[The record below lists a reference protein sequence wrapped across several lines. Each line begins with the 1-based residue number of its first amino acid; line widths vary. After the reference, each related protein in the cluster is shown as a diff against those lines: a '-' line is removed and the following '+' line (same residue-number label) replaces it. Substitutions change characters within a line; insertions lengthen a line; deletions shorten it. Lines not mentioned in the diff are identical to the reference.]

1 MQKGNAVKAD
11 LYIGRGNG
19 VDFDGPYTVAQI
31 DEMVQQDES
40 VADKLS
46 RKVAHPGMGSGWQ
59 EVHYHRLPRFPVEFD
74 PEIETLI
81 ASRKDRPSTVFSGP
95 NNSGKSLIIKQMLSA
110 FDHHACLLTCNRYS
124 LIDEINTQSAY
135 GSDERRQHYDM
146 TVNQLES
153 GQYHD
158 DQNPRQLEQL
168 IKSLTN
174 VQLDHLLAL
183 AGELLGSKI
192 QILRTDPTR
201 ERMSPWYV
209 DIDGQSLK
217 YASSG
222 TRLLFMLLGHLFDE
236 YFQIALVDEPEIGL
250 SPKIQAALARALYD
264 SEVRK
269 TYFPH
274 LKQVFVVTHS
284 HLFLDKAVLSNNY
297 IVEKGGDVVTARP
310 VKSTAELHE
319 LQFRMLGNDLDHL
332 YMPAAIIVVEGK
344 CDTFM
349 SRLFSLHTP
358 NRRVSIVVAHG
369 DGRIPEKVQTLS
381 EGFGKLKTSP
391 YCTRLFVVL
400 DARYDMKKSALE
412 NQGVLPDN
420 IHVWTKNGIEWYYPK
435 KHVAAAFK
443 CSEADLT
450 GVDLGQERI
459 TVNAITHTKA
469 ELAKFVIPRVTLE
482 DTLDAELTTFLDK
495 VKSAT
500 S

>member
-1 MQKGNAVKAD
+1 MKAD
-11 LYIGRGNG
+11 LYIGRGDG

-31 DEMVQQDES
+31 DEKVRQDES

-46 RKVAHPGMGSGWQ
+46 RKIAHPGMGLHWQ
-59 EVHYHRLPRFPVEFD
+59 EVRHDSLSRFNVEFD
-74 PEIETLI
+74 PEIEALV
-81 ASRKDRPSTVFSGP
+81 ASRNDCPSTVFSGP
-95 NNSGKSLIIKQMLSA
+95 NNSGKSLILKQMLSA
-110 FDHHACLLTCNRYS
+110 LDHRACLLTCNRYS
-124 LIDEINTQSAY
+124 PIDVINTQSSH
-135 GSDERRQHYDM
+135 GSDERKQHYDM
-146 TVNQLES
+146 IVNQLES

-168 IKSLTN
+168 IRGLTDA
-174 VQLDHLLAL
+174 QQDSLLAL

-192 QILRTDPTR
+192 QMLRMDSTR
-201 ERMSPWYV
+201 ERTSPWYV

-222 TRLLFMLLGHLFDE
+222 TRLLFMLLGHLFDD
-236 YFQIALVDEPEIGL
+236 YFRVALVDEPEIGL

-264 SEVRK
+264 AEIRK
-269 TYFPH
+269 KYFPH

-284 HLFLDKAVLSNNY
+284 HLFLDREVLPNNY
-297 IVEKGGDVVTARP
+297 IVEKSGDMVTTRP

-332 YMPAAIIVVEGK
+332 YMPAAVVVVEGP

-349 SRLFSLHTP
+349 SRLFTLHTP
-358 NRRVSIVVAHG
+358 TRRVSMVVSHG

-381 EGFGKLKTSP
+381 EGFGNLAMSP
-391 YCTRLFVVL
+391 YRPRLFVVL
-400 DARYDMKKSALE
+400 DARYNMKKSALE
-412 NQGVLPDN
+412 RQGVLPDN

-443 CSEADLT
+443 SSEADLA

-469 ELAKFVIPRVTLE
+469 ELAKFVTLRVTL
-482 DTLDAELTTFLDK
+482 DDSLDAELTTFLGK
-495 VKSAT
+495 VKTAT
-500 S
+500 A

>member
-1 MQKGNAVKAD
+1 MKAD
-11 LYIGRGNG
+11 LYIGRGDG
-19 VDFDGPYTVAQI
+19 VNFDGPYTVAQI
-31 DEMVQQDES
+31 DGEVRQDAS

-46 RKVAHPGMGSGWQ
+46 RKVAHPGMGLHWQ
-59 EVHYHRLPRFPVEFD
+59 EVDYDRLPRFPVEFD
-74 PEIETLI
+74 PEIEALI
-81 ASRKDRPSTVFSGP
+81 ASRKGCSSTVFSGP
-95 NNSGKSLIIKQMLSA
+95 NNSGKSLILKQMLSA
-110 FDHHACLLTCNRYS
+110 LDHHACLLTCNRYS
-124 LIDEINTQSAY
+124 PIDVINTQPAQ
-135 GSDERRQHYDM
+135 GSDERKQHYDM
-146 TVNQLES
+146 IVNHLES

-168 IKSLTN
+168 IRGLTD
-174 VQLDHLLAL
+174 VQLDRLVAL

-192 QILRTDPTR
+192 QMLRADSTR
-201 ERMSPWYV
+201 ARMSPWYV
-209 DIDGQSLK
+209 DLDGQSLK

-264 SEVRK
+264 AEIRRK
-269 TYFPH
+269 YFPH
-274 LKQVFVVTHS
+274 LGQVFVVTHS
-284 HLFLDKAVLSNNY
+284 HLFLDRAVLSNNY
-297 IVEKGGDVVTARP
+297 IVEKGGDMVTTRP
-310 VKSTAELHE
+310 VASTAELHD

-332 YMPAAIIVVEGK
+332 YMPAAIIVVEGP

-349 SRLFSLHTP
+349 SRLFTLHTP
-358 NRRVSIVVAHG
+358 NRRVSMVVSHG

-381 EGFGKLKTSP
+381 EGLGELTTSP
-391 YCTRLFVVL
+391 YRSRLFVIL
-400 DARYDMKKSALE
+400 DARYNVKKSALE
-412 NQGVLPDN
+412 RQGVLPDN

-459 TVNAITHTKA
+459 TVKAITHTKA
-469 ELAKFVIPRVTLE
+469 ELAKFVIPRVTL
-482 DTLDAELTTFLDK
+482 DDPLDAELTTFLDK
-495 VKSAT
+495 AKRAT